1 MRGTGTTPHS
11 TFSVF
16 QALEIPLAWA
26 FSKERVH
33 VLFADPFLPA
43 GNSSYRIVHESDVNS
58 HENLCIFW
66 GIPSAG
72 WRRGLQPESI
82 SPDVTVLRGWL
93 RKSDRRIRPHRR
105 PSASRRC

>member
-1 MRGTGTTPHS
+1 MRGTGTTPQS
-11 TFSVF
+11 TVCVF
-16 QALEIPLAWA
+16 QVLDIPLAWA

-66 GIPSAG
+66 GMPSAR

-82 SPDVTVLRGWL
+82 SPDVTAPRGSL
-93 RKSDRRIRPHRR
+93 RKSDRRTRRHRR